1 MISIPCSTRHSISCI
16 NDIQHLYKNQAE
28 NPLTNCASHP
38 TTTKAALQYFNKRVT
53 QRLHRY
59 RSMKRQW
66 QEVATSIQNMSS
78 LPSTCGS
85 SIFLPAI
92 ESKAYSINDYIN
104 ATTAGRDNYE
114 ENSIELDPLHSRI
127 QQDLIQ
133 LRKLIKKKQKKLNDN
148 TPFVTLPVSRSLEEL
163 VS

>member
-1 MISIPCSTRHSISCI
+1 MISIPCSFRHSISCI
-16 NDIQHLYKNQAE
+16 NDIQHLYKNEGE
-28 NPLTNCASHP
+28 NPLTNCASHR

-66 QEVATSIQNMSS
+66 QEVATSIQNISS

-85 SIFLPAI
+85 SIFPAI
-92 ESKAYSINDYIN
+92 ESKAYSISDYIN
-104 ATTAGRDNYE
+104 ATTAVNDNYE
-114 ENSIELDPLHSRI
+114 ENSIELDPLYSRI
-127 QQDLIQ
+127 QQDLIK

-148 TPFVTLPVSRSLEEL
+148 TPFVTLSVIRSLEDL

>member
-1 MISIPCSTRHSISCI
+1 MISIPCSFRHSICCI
-16 NDIQHLYKNQAE
+16 NDIQHLYKNEAE
-28 NPLTNCASHP
+28 NPLTNCASHR

-66 QEVATSIQNMSS
+66 QEVATSIQCISS

-85 SIFLPAI
+85 SMFPAI
-92 ESKAYSINDYIN
+92 ESKAYSISDYIN
-104 ATTAGRDNYE
+104 ATTAVNDNYE
-114 ENSIELDPLHSRI
+114 ENSIELDPLYSRI
-127 QQDLIQ
+127 QQDLIK
-133 LRKLIKKKQKKLNDN
+133 LRKLIKKKQKKLNDK
-148 TPFVTLPVSRSLEEL
+148 TSLVTLSVVRPLEEL

>member
-28 NPLTNCASHP
+28 NP
-38 TTTKAALQYFNKRVT
+38 TTTTAALQYFNKRVT

-66 QEVATSIQNMSS
+66 QEVATSIQSMSS

-85 SIFLPAI
+85 SIFPTI
-92 ESKAYSINDYIN
+92 ESKAYSISDYIN
-104 ATTAGRDNYE
+104 ATTAVNENYE
-114 ENSIELDPLHSRI
+114 IELDPLHSRI
-127 QQDLIQ
+127 QQDLMK

-148 TPFVTLPVSRSLEEL
+148 TPFVTLSVIRPLEEL